1 MKAEFSYTLGFA
13 GQLWILS
20 FKISVKSHIQIM
32 KFPSLSHL
40 QDEAFDSAKRF
51 PLSLLSAIL
60 GTLLA
65 IYLTEVERFE
75 ENIHLLN
82 LVLTFALGI
91 ALFLCID
98 LFAEKHNLSPLKR
111 RLGWLGGLLVL
122 GLIYLSFPT
131 ENAPSN
137 TRVPYIR
144 YTVYFLAL
152 HLMVAFLPFLGKSE
166 TAANFWN
173 FNKNH
178 FIRLVIA
185 LFFTNVIS
193 TGISLA
199 LAAVNEL
206 FTANIQPQTFAQ
218 MFILSLGIFNTWYF
232 LADVPKNFEEEI
244 KANAYPKGLKIFT
257 QFILIPLLLI
267 YLTILY
273 FYGGKIIL
281 LWDWPEG
288 IVSYMIIA
296 ISVLGI
302 FTNLLLFPI
311 QDQKESSWIKT
322 FYKAF
327 YFLLLPLVVLLFIAI
342 GIRIGDYG
350 LTVNRYVITLM
361 GIWLSFISIYFIL
374 GFKNIK
380 TIPISLCIAMILS
393 SFGPW
398 GMFSMSGRNQLARL
412 ESLLTKTEI
421 LQENKI
427 QNEVKW
433 TVNEKGKILPSLQKP
448 SKSIP
453 QENLDE
459 INSIIQYL
467 DSYHGMSSVLPWFE
481 QDLKAILN
489 EAEEKSARY
498 EGPVYSKLIVESMG
512 LEYVQSGMIG
522 TQNPESRFYSF
533 IAKDNSVLSLEGFDV
548 MIRFQL
554 NGKTEAIPLTLP
566 GSNSQ
571 LEIERIDDLI
581 LTLKKGTQLHQIQLE
596 PLVNQLI
603 ETYGDK
609 LGELIEPESMKLDT
623 SFTNLKVRIYFTQIN
638 YNSGQ
643 EAQMG
648 MSTVQGYILL
658 KEF

>member
-1 MKAEFSYTLGFA
+1 
-13 GQLWILS
+13 
-20 FKISVKSHIQIM
+20 M

-51 PLSLLSAIL
+51 PLSLLSAIV
-60 GTLLA
+60 GTMLA

-75 ENIHLLN
+75 ENIQLLN

-91 ALFLCID
+91 PLFLCID
-98 LFAEKHNLSPLKR
+98 LFAEKHKLSPLKR
-111 RLGWLGGLLVL
+111 QLSWLGALVVL
-122 GLIYLSFPT
+122 GLIYISFPA

-144 YTVYFLAL
+144 YSVYLLAL

-166 TAANFWN
+166 TAASFWN
-173 FNKNH
+173 FNKNL
-178 FIRLVIA
+178 FIRLVVA

-206 FTANIQPQTFAQ
+206 FNADIQPQTFAQ

-232 LADVPKNFEEEI
+232 LADVPENFEEEI
-244 KANAYPKGLKIFT
+244 KADAYPKGLKIFT

-311 QDQKESSWIKT
+311 QDQKESGWIKS

-327 YFLLLPLVVLLFIAI
+327 YFLLFPLTVLLFIAI

-380 TIPISLCIAMILS
+380 TIPISLCLAMILS

-398 GMFSMSGRNQLARL
+398 GMFSMSERNQLTRL
-412 ESLLTKTEI
+412 ESLLTKEEI
-421 LQENKI
+421 LKGNKI

-433 TVNEKGKILPSLQKP
+433 TVDEKGQILPSSQKAP
-448 SKSIP
+448 KSISL
-453 QENLDE
+453 EDLDE

-467 DSYHGMSSVLPWFE
+467 DSYHGMGSVLPWFE
-481 QDLKAILN
+481 QDLEAILN
-489 EAEEKSARY
+489 EAEEKSTRFA
-498 EGPVYSKLIVESMG
+498 GPVYSKLIVESMG
-512 LEYVQSGMIG
+512 LEYVQAGMIG
-522 TQNPESRFYSF
+522 VKSPETRFYSF
-533 IAKDNSVLSLEGFDV
+533 IAKENSAILLEGFDV
-548 MIRFQL
+548 MLRFQF
-554 NGKTEAIPLTLP
+554 NGEPEPIPLILP
-566 GSNSQ
+566 GTNSQ
-571 LEIERIDDLI
+571 LKIERTDDLI
-581 LTLKKGTQLHQIQLE
+581 LKVKKDNQLHEILLE
-596 PLVNQLI
+596 GLVNHLI
-603 ETYGDK
+603 ETNENKPD
-609 LGELIEPESMKLDT
+609 ELIDPENMKLDT
-623 SFTNLKVRIYFTQIN
+623 SFSNLKIRLYFTQIN
-638 YNSGQ
+638 YNPGQ
-643 EAQMG
+643 EEQMG
-648 MSTVQGYILL
+648 MSTLQGYILL

>member
-1 MKAEFSYTLGFA
+1 
-13 GQLWILS
+13 
-20 FKISVKSHIQIM
+20 M

-51 PLSLLSAIL
+51 PLSLLSAIV
-60 GTLLA
+60 GTMLA
-65 IYLTEVERFE
+65 IYLTEVEPFE

-91 ALFLCID
+91 PLFLCID
-98 LFAEKHNLSPLKR
+98 LFAEKHNLSLLKR
-111 RLGWLGGLLVL
+111 RLGWLGAFLVL
-122 GLIYLSFPT
+122 GLIYLSFPA

-166 TAANFWN
+166 TAASFWN
-173 FNKNH
+173 FNKNL

-193 TGISLA
+193 IGISLA

-206 FTANIQPQTFAQ
+206 FKADIQPQTFAQ
-218 MFILSLGIFNTWYF
+218 MYILSFGIFNTWYF
-232 LADVPKNFEEEI
+232 LADVPENFAEEI
-244 KANAYPKGLKIFT
+244 KADAYPKGLKIFT
-257 QFILIPLLLI
+257 QFLLIPLLLI

-311 QDQKESSWIKT
+311 QDQKETRWIKT

-327 YFLLLPLVVLLFIAI
+327 YFLLLPLVVLLFLAI

-350 LTVNRYVITLM
+350 LTVNRYIITLM
-361 GIWLSFISIYFIL
+361 GIWLGFISIYFIL

-398 GMFSMSGRNQLARL
+398 GMFSMSERNQLDRL
-412 ESLLTKTEI
+412 ESLLTKAEI
-421 LQENKI
+421 LKENKI

-433 TVNEKGKILPSLQKP
+433 TVDEKGQILPSSQKP

-453 QENLDE
+453 LEDLDE

-467 DSYHGMSSVLPWFE
+467 DSYHGMGSVLPWFE
-481 QDLKAILN
+481 QDLEAILD
-489 EAEEKSARY
+489 EAEEKSTRFA
-498 EGPVYSKLIVESMG
+498 GPVYSKLIVESMG
-512 LEYVQSGMIG
+512 LEYVQAGMIG
-522 TQNPESRFYSF
+522 VKNPESRFYSF
-533 IAKDNSVLSLEGFDV
+533 MAKKNSAISLEGFDV

-554 NGKTEAIPLTLP
+554 NGEPEPIPLTIP

-571 LEIERIDDLI
+571 LEIERTDDLI
-581 LTLKKGTQLHQIQLE
+581 LTIKRDSQLHEVRLE
-596 PLVNQLI
+596 ELINQLI
-603 ETYGDK
+603 ETNGKNSD
-609 LGELIEPESMKLDT
+609 ELIDPEAMKLDT
-623 SFTNLKVRIYFTQIN
+623 SFNNLKIRIYFTQIN
-638 YNSGQ
+638 YDQWQ
-643 EAQMG
+643 EQMG
-648 MSTVQGYILL
+648 MSALQGYILL

>member
-1 MKAEFSYTLGFA
+1 
-13 GQLWILS
+13 
-20 FKISVKSHIQIM
+20 M

-51 PLSLLSAIL
+51 PLSLISAIV
-60 GTLLA
+60 GTMLA

-82 LVLTFALGI
+82 LILTFALGI
-91 ALFLCID
+91 PLFLCID
-98 LFAEKHNLSPLKR
+98 LFVEKHHLSPLKR
-111 RLGWLGGLLVL
+111 RLGWLCALVVL
-122 GLIYLSFPT
+122 GLIYISFPT

-152 HLMVAFLPFLGKSE
+152 HLMVAFLPFLGRSE
-166 TAANFWN
+166 TAASFWN
-173 FNKNH
+173 FNKNL
-178 FIRLVIA
+178 FIRLVIS

-193 TGISLA
+193 IGISLA
-199 LAAVNEL
+199 MAAINEL
-206 FTANIQPQTFAQ
+206 FKADIQPQTFAQ
-218 MFILSLGIFNTWYF
+218 MYILSFGIFNTWYF
-232 LADVPKNFEEEI
+232 LSGVPDNFEEEI
-244 KANAYPKGLKIFT
+244 KTDKYPKGLKIFT

-311 QDQKESSWIKT
+311 QNQKETGWIKT

-350 LTVNRYVITLM
+350 LTVNRYIITLM

-380 TIPISLCIAMILS
+380 TIPISLCIAMVLS

-398 GMFSMSGRNQLARL
+398 GMLSMSGRNQLDRL
-412 ESLLTKTEI
+412 ESLLSKAEI
-421 LQENKI
+421 LKENKI

-433 TVNEKGKILPSLQKP
+433 TVDEKGEILPVRTKS
-448 SKSIP
+448 SKNLPI
-453 QENLDE
+453 EDLDE

-481 QDLKAILN
+481 QDLKAILD
-489 EAEEKSARY
+489 EAEENSERF

-512 LEYVQSGMIG
+512 LEYVMPGMIG
-522 TQNPESRFYSF
+522 SKNQESKFYSF
-533 IAKDNSVLSLEGFDV
+533 QAKENSTIALEDFEV

-554 NGKTEAIPLTLP
+554 NGESEPIPLALP
-566 GSNSQ
+566 GSNSK
-571 LEIERIDDLI
+571 LEIERTDDLI
-581 LTLKKGTQLHQIQLE
+581 LSIKKDNQLHEIRIE
-596 PLVNQLI
+596 ELVNQLI
-603 ETYGDK
+603 ETNGDK

-623 SFTNLKVRIYFTQIN
+623 TFSNLKIRIYFTQIN
-638 YNSGQ
+638 YNPGQ

-648 MSTVQGYILL
+648 MSALQGYILL

>member
-1 MKAEFSYTLGFA
+1 
-13 GQLWILS
+13 
-20 FKISVKSHIQIM
+20 M

-51 PLSLLSAIL
+51 PLSILSAIV
-60 GTLLA
+60 GTMLA

-91 ALFLCID
+91 PLFLCID
-98 LFAEKHNLSPLKR
+98 LFAEKHHLSPVKR
-111 RLGWLGGLLVL
+111 QLGWLAALAVL
-122 GLIYLSFPT
+122 GLIYISFPA
-131 ENAPSN
+131 ENEPSN

-144 YTVYFLAL
+144 YIVYFLAL

-166 TAANFWN
+166 TAASFWN
-173 FNKNH
+173 FNKNL

-193 TGISLA
+193 TGISFA

-206 FTANIQPQTFAQ
+206 FKADIQPQTFAQ
-218 MFILSLGIFNTWYF
+218 MYILSLGVFNTWYF
-232 LADVPKNFEEEI
+232 LAGIPENFEEEI
-244 KANAYPKGLKIFT
+244 KTDGYPKGLKIFT

-311 QDQKESSWIKT
+311 QDKKETSWIKT

-327 YFLLLPLVVLLFIAI
+327 YFLLIPLVVLLFLAI

-380 TIPISLCIAMILS
+380 TIPISLSIAMILS

-398 GMFSMSGRNQLARL
+398 GMFSMSERNQLDRL
-412 ESLLTKTEI
+412 ESLLTKAEI

-427 QNEVKW
+427 QNEIRWRVD
-433 TVNEKGKILPSLQKP
+433 EKGKIIPAGQKP
-448 SKSIP
+448 TKTIP
-453 QENLDE
+453 LEDLDE

-467 DSYHGMSSVLPWFE
+467 DSYHGMGSVLPWFE
-481 QDLKAILN
+481 QDLEAILD
-489 EAEEKSARY
+489 EAEEKSARF
-498 EGPVYSKLIVESMG
+498 EGPVYSKLIVESLG
-512 LEYVQSGMIG
+512 LEYVQAGMIG
-522 TQNPESRFYSF
+522 VKNPESRFYSF
-533 IAKDNSVLSLEGFDV
+533 QAKENSTIALEDFEV
-548 MIRFQL
+548 MVRFHF
-554 NGKTEAIPLTLP
+554 NAEPEPIPLTLP

-571 LEIERIDDLI
+571 LEIKRTDDLI
-581 LTLKKGTQLHQIQLE
+581 LILKKDTQLHQIQLE

-603 ETYGDK
+603 ETNGDNS
-609 LGELIEPESMKLDT
+609 GELIDPESMKLDT
-623 SFTNLKVRIYFTQIN
+623 SINNLKIRIYFTQIN
-638 YNSGQ
+638 YDQGQ
-643 EAQMG
+643 EQVGWSAL
-648 MSTVQGYILL
+648 QGYILL
-658 KEF
+658 KEL

>member
-1 MKAEFSYTLGFA
+1 
-13 GQLWILS
+13 
-20 FKISVKSHIQIM
+20 M

-40 QDEAFDSAKRF
+40 QDEAFDSARRF
-51 PLSLLSAIL
+51 PLSLLSAIV
-60 GTLLA
+60 GTMLA

-75 ENIHLLN
+75 ENIQLLN

-91 ALFLCID
+91 PLFLCTD
-98 LFAEKHNLSPLKR
+98 LFAEKHKLSPLKR
-111 RLGWLGGLLVL
+111 RLGWLGALVVL
-122 GLIYLSFPT
+122 GLIYISFPA

-152 HLMVAFLPFLGKSE
+152 HLIVAFLPFLGKSE
-166 TAANFWN
+166 TASSFWN
-173 FNKNH
+173 FNKNL
-178 FIRLVIA
+178 FIRLVVA

-193 TGISLA
+193 IGISLA

-206 FTANIQPQTFAQ
+206 FKADIQPQTFAQ

-232 LADVPKNFEEEI
+232 LADVPGNFEEEI
-244 KANAYPKGLKIFT
+244 KADAYPKGLKIFT

-311 QDQKESSWIKT
+311 QDQKESGWIKT

-327 YFLLLPLVVLLFIAI
+327 YFLLLPLTVLLFIAI

-380 TIPISLCIAMILS
+380 TIPISLCLAMIFS

-398 GMFSMSGRNQLARL
+398 GMFSMSERNQLARL
-412 ESLLTKTEI
+412 ESLLTKEEI
-421 LQENKI
+421 LKENKI

-433 TVNEKGKILPSLQKP
+433 TVDEKGQILPSSQKT
-448 SKSIP
+448 SKSISL
-453 QENLDE
+453 EDLDE

-467 DSYHGMSSVLPWFE
+467 DSYHGMGSVLPWFE
-481 QDLKAILN
+481 QDLEAILN
-489 EAEEKSARY
+489 EAEEKSTRFA
-498 EGPVYSKLIVESMG
+498 GPVYSKLIVESMG
-512 LEYVQSGMIG
+512 LEYVQAGMIG
-522 TQNPESRFYSF
+522 VKSPETRFYSF
-533 IAKDNSVLSLEGFDV
+533 IAKENSAILLEGFDV
-548 MIRFQL
+548 MLRFQF
-554 NGKTEAIPLTLP
+554 NGEPEPIPLILP
-566 GSNSQ
+566 GTNSQ
-571 LEIERIDDLI
+571 LKIERTGDLI
-581 LTLKKGTQLHQIQLE
+581 LKVKKDNQLHEILLE
-596 PLVNQLI
+596 GLVNHLI
-603 ETYGDK
+603 ETNENKPD
-609 LGELIEPESMKLDT
+609 ELIDPENMKLDT
-623 SFTNLKVRIYFTQIN
+623 SFSNLKIRIYFTQIN
-638 YNSGQ
+638 YNPGQ
-643 EAQMG
+643 EEQMG
-648 MSTVQGYILL
+648 MSALQGYIML

>member
-1 MKAEFSYTLGFA
+1 
-13 GQLWILS
+13 
-20 FKISVKSHIQIM
+20 M

-51 PLSLLSAIL
+51 PFSLLSAIV
-60 GTLLA
+60 GTMLA
-65 IYLTEVERFE
+65 IYLTEVEVFE

-91 ALFLCID
+91 PLFLCID
-98 LFAEKHNLSPLKR
+98 LFAEKHQLSPLKR
-111 RLGWLGGLLVL
+111 GLGWLGAFLVL
-122 GLIYLSFPT
+122 GLIYISFPT
-131 ENAPSN
+131 DLAPSN

-144 YTVYFLAL
+144 YTVYLLAI
-152 HLMVAFLPFLGKSE
+152 HLMIAFLPFLGKVES
-166 TAANFWN
+166 AASFWN
-173 FNKNH
+173 FNKNL
-178 FIRLVIA
+178 FIRLVIS

-193 TGISLA
+193 TGISFA

-232 LADVPKNFEEEI
+232 LADVPGNFEEEI
-244 KANAYPKGLKIFT
+244 KADKYPKGLKIFT

-311 QDQKESSWIKT
+311 QDQKETGWIKT

-448 SKSIP
+448 SKSIA
-453 QENLDE
+453 QEDLDE

-481 QDLKAILN
+481 QDLKAILK
-489 EAEEKSARY
+489 EAEEKSPRF
-498 EGPVYSKLIVESMG
+498 EGPVYSKLIIESMG
-512 LEYVQSGMIG
+512 LEFVQPGMIG
-522 TQNPESRFYSF
+522 VKNPESRFYSF
-533 IAKDNSVLSLEGFDV
+533 TAKENSAIPLEGFDV

-554 NGKTEAIPLTLP
+554 NGELKLIPLNLP
-566 GSNSQ
+566 GSNSK
-571 LEIERIDDLI
+571 LEIERTDELI
-581 LTLKKGTQLHQIQLE
+581 LTFKKDTQLHEIPLE
-596 PLVNQLI
+596 GLINQLI
-603 ETYGDK
+603 QTNGDNSDG
-609 LGELIEPESMKLDT
+609 LTDPESMKLDT
-623 SFTNLKVRIYFTQIN
+623 TFSNLKIRIYFTQIN
-638 YNSGQ
+638 YNPGREEQIETS
-643 EAQMG
+643 AL
-648 MSTVQGYILL
+648 QGYILL

>member
-1 MKAEFSYTLGFA
+1 
-13 GQLWILS
+13 
-20 FKISVKSHIQIM
+20 M

-51 PLSLLSAIL
+51 PLSLFSAIV
-60 GTLLA
+60 GTMLA
-65 IYLTEVERFE
+65 IYLTEVEVFE

-91 ALFLCID
+91 PLFLCID
-98 LFAEKHNLSPLKR
+98 LFAEKHQLSPLKR
-111 RLGWLGGLLVL
+111 RLGWLGAMVIL
-122 GLIYLSFPT
+122 GLIYISFPT
-131 ENAPSN
+131 DLAPSN

-152 HLMVAFLPFLGKSE
+152 HLMVAFLPFLWKSE
-166 TAANFWN
+166 TAASFWN
-173 FNKNH
+173 FNKNL
-178 FIRLVIA
+178 FIRLVIS

-193 TGISLA
+193 IGISLA

-206 FTANIQPQTFAQ
+206 FKADIQPQTFAQ
-218 MFILSLGIFNTWYF
+218 MYILSFGIFNTWYF
-232 LADVPKNFEEEI
+232 LADVPENFEEEI
-244 KANAYPKGLKIFT
+244 KADEYPKGLKIFT

-311 QDQKESSWIKT
+311 QDQKETGWIKT

-327 YFLLLPLVVLLFIAI
+327 YFLLLPLVVLLFMAI

-350 LTVNRYVITLM
+350 LTVNRYIITLM

-398 GMFSMSGRNQLARL
+398 GMFSMSERVQLDRL
-412 ESLLTKTEI
+412 ENLLTKAEI
-421 LQENKI
+421 LKENKI

-433 TVNEKGKILPSLQKP
+433 TVGEKGKIIPIEKKL

-453 QENLDE
+453 QEDLDE

-467 DSYHGMSSVLPWFE
+467 DSYHGMASVLPWFE
-481 QDLKAILN
+481 QDLEAILD
-489 EAEEKSARY
+489 EAEEKSARF

-512 LEYVQSGMIG
+512 LEYVQAGMIG
-522 TQNPESRFYSF
+522 FDNPESKFYSF
-533 IAKDNSVLSLEGFDV
+533 QAKENSAIPLEGFDV

-554 NGKTEAIPLTLP
+554 NGELKLIPLTLP
-566 GSNSQ
+566 GSNSK
-571 LEIERIDDLI
+571 LEIERTDELI
-581 LTLKKGTQLHQIQLE
+581 LILKKDTQLHQIQLE

-603 ETYGDK
+603 ETNGDNS
-609 LGELIEPESMKLDT
+609 GELIDPESMKLDT
-623 SFTNLKVRIYFTQIN
+623 SFSNLKIRIYFTQIN
-638 YNSGQ
+638 YNPGQ
-643 EAQMG
+643 EGQMG
-648 MSTVQGYILL
+648 MSALQGYILL

>member
-1 MKAEFSYTLGFA
+1 
-13 GQLWILS
+13 
-20 FKISVKSHIQIM
+20 M

-40 QDEAFDSAKRF
+40 QDEAFVSAKRF
-51 PLSLLSAIL
+51 PISLLSAIV
-60 GTLLA
+60 GTMLA

-75 ENIHLLN
+75 ENIPLLN
-82 LVLTFALGI
+82 LVLTLALGI
-91 ALFLCID
+91 PLFLCID
-98 LFAEKHNLSPLKR
+98 LFAEKHNLDPVKR
-111 RLGWLGGLLVL
+111 RLGWLAALAVL
-122 GLIYLSFPT
+122 GLIYISFPA

-144 YTVYFLAL
+144 YIVYFLAL
-152 HLMVAFLPFLGKSE
+152 HLMVAFLPFLGKTE
-166 TAANFWN
+166 TAASFWN
-173 FNKNH
+173 FNKNL

-193 TGISLA
+193 TGISFA

-206 FTANIQPQTFAQ
+206 FKADIQPQTFAQ
-218 MFILSLGIFNTWYF
+218 MYILSLGVFNTWYF
-232 LADVPKNFEEEI
+232 LAGIPENFEEEI
-244 KANAYPKGLKIFT
+244 RADRYPKGLKIFT

-311 QDQKESSWIKT
+311 QDQKETGWIKT

-380 TIPISLCIAMILS
+380 TIPISLSIAMILS

-398 GMFSMSGRNQLARL
+398 GMFSMSERNQLDRL
-412 ESLLTKTEI
+412 ESLLTKSEI

-433 TVNEKGKILPSLQKP
+433 IVDEKGKIIPAGQKTA
-448 SKSIP
+448 KTIP
-453 QENLDE
+453 LEDLDE

-481 QDLKAILN
+481 QDLEAILD
-489 EAEEKSARY
+489 EAEEKSARF

-512 LEYVQSGMIG
+512 LEFVQPGMIG
-522 TQNPESRFYSF
+522 FKNPESRFYSF
-533 IAKDNSVLSLEGFDV
+533 LAKENSVFSLEGFDLMV
-548 MIRFQL
+548 RFQF
-554 NGKTEAIPLTLP
+554 NPEPEPIRLTLP
-566 GSNSQ
+566 GSNTQ
-571 LEIERIDDLI
+571 LEIGRTDDLV
-581 LTLKKGTQLHQIQLE
+581 LTIKKDNLIHEIPLE
-596 PLVNQLI
+596 KLVNQLI
-603 ETYGDK
+603 KTNGKKPD
-609 LGELIEPESMKLDT
+609 ELIDPESMKLDT
-623 SFTNLKVRIYFTQIN
+623 SFTNLKIRIYFTQIN
-638 YNSGQ
+638 YNPGQ

-648 MSTVQGYILL
+648 MSALQGYILL

>member
-1 MKAEFSYTLGFA
+1 
-13 GQLWILS
+13 
-20 FKISVKSHIQIM
+20 M
-32 KFPSLSHL
+32 KFPSLTNL
-40 QDEAFDSAKRF
+40 QDEAFNSAKRF
-51 PLSLLSAIL
+51 PLSLLSAIV

-75 ENIHLLN
+75 ENIYLIN
-82 LVLTFALGI
+82 LSLTFALGI
-91 ALFLCID
+91 PVFLCID
-98 LFAEKHNLSPLKR
+98 LFAEKHNLGPLKR
-111 RLGWLGGLLVL
+111 RLGWLVAIVLL
-122 GLIYLSFPT
+122 GLIYLSFPA
-131 ENAPSN
+131 ENTPSN
-137 TRVPYIR
+137 TRIPYIR

-152 HLMVAFLPFLGKSE
+152 HLMVAFLPFLGRSE
-166 TAANFWN
+166 TAATFWN
-173 FNKNH
+173 FNKNL
-178 FIRLVIA
+178 FIRLVIS

-193 TGISLA
+193 TGISFA

-206 FTANIQPQTFAQ
+206 FNANIEPQTFAQ

-232 LADVPKNFEEEI
+232 LAGVPENFENEI
-244 KANAYPKGLKIFT
+244 KADAYPKGLKIFT

-311 QDQKESSWIKT
+311 QDQKESGWIKT

-327 YFLLLPLVVLLFIAI
+327 YFLLNPLVILLFIAI

-361 GIWLSFISIYFIL
+361 GIWLSFISMYFIL
-374 GFKNIK
+374 GFNNIK
-380 TIPISLCIAMILS
+380 IIPISLSIAMILA

-398 GMFSMSGRNQLARL
+398 GMFSMSERNQLDRL
-412 ESLLTKTEI
+412 ESLLTKAGI
-421 LQENKI
+421 LKENKI

-433 TVNEKGKILPSLQKP
+433 TVGERGKILPTGQNP
-448 SKSIP
+448 SKSISS
-453 QENLDE
+453 EDLDE

-467 DSYHGMSSVLPWFE
+467 DSYHGMDSVLPWFE

-489 EAEEKSARY
+489 EAQEKSAQFAR
-498 EGPVYSKLIVESMG
+498 PVYSKLIVESMG
-512 LEYVQSGMIG
+512 LEYVQAGMIAVN
-522 TQNPESRFYSF
+522 NPESKFYSF
-533 IAKDNSVLSLEGFDV
+533 IAKENSTISLKGFDV

-554 NGKTEAIPLTLP
+554 NGEPEPIPMILP

-571 LEIERIDDLI
+571 LEIERTEDLI
-581 LTLKKGTQLHQIQLE
+581 LTIKKDTQLHQIPLE
-596 PLVNQLI
+596 GLVNHLI
-603 ETYGDK
+603 ETNENKPD
-609 LGELIEPESMKLDT
+609 ELIEPEFMKIDT
-623 SFTNLKVRIYFTQIN
+623 AFSNLKIRIYFTQIN
-638 YNSGQ
+638 YNPGQ
-643 EAQMG
+643 EEQMG
-648 MSTVQGYILL
+648 MSSLQGYILL

>member
-1 MKAEFSYTLGFA
+1 
-13 GQLWILS
+13 
-20 FKISVKSHIQIM
+20 M

-51 PLSLLSAIL
+51 PLSLLSAIV
-60 GTLLA
+60 GTMLA
-65 IYLTEVERFE
+65 IYLTEVEVFE

-91 ALFLCID
+91 PLFLCID
-98 LFAEKHNLSPLKR
+98 LFAEKHQLSPLKR
-111 RLGWLGGLLVL
+111 GLGWLGAFLVL
-122 GLIYLSFPT
+122 GLIYISFPT
-131 ENAPSN
+131 DLAPSN

-144 YTVYFLAL
+144 YTVYLLAI
-152 HLMVAFLPFLGKSE
+152 HLMVAFLPFLGKVES
-166 TAANFWN
+166 AASFWN
-173 FNKNH
+173 FNKNL
-178 FIRLVIA
+178 FIRLVIS

-193 TGISLA
+193 IGISLA
-199 LAAVNEL
+199 MAAVNEL
-206 FTANIQPQTFAQ
+206 FKADIQPQTFAQ
-218 MFILSLGIFNTWYF
+218 MYILSFGIFNTWYF
-232 LADVPKNFEEEI
+232 LADVPENFEEEI
-244 KANAYPKGLKIFT
+244 KADKYPKGLKIFT

-311 QDQKESSWIKT
+311 QDQKETGWIKT

-327 YFLLLPLVVLLFIAI
+327 YFLLLPLVVLLFLAI

-350 LTVNRYVITLM
+350 LTVNRYIITLM

-398 GMFSMSGRNQLARL
+398 GMFSMSERNQLDRL
-412 ESLLTKTEI
+412 ESLLTKAEI

-433 TVNEKGKILPSLQKP
+433 TVDEKGKILPIGTKS
-448 SKSIP
+448 SKNLS
-453 QENLDE
+453 QADLDE

-481 QDLKAILN
+481 QDLKAILE
-489 EAEEKSARY
+489 EAEEKSARF

-512 LEYVQSGMIG
+512 LEYVMPGMIG
-522 TQNPESRFYSF
+522 FKNQESKFYSF
-533 IAKDNSVLSLEGFDV
+533 QAKENSAISLEGFDV

-554 NGKTEAIPLTLP
+554 NGELKLIPLTLP
-566 GSNSQ
+566 GSNSK
-571 LEIERIDDLI
+571 LEIERTDELI
-581 LTLKKGTQLHQIQLE
+581 LTIKKDTQLHEIRIE
-596 PLVNQLI
+596 ELVNQLI
-603 ETYGDK
+603 ETNGDNSDG
-609 LGELIEPESMKLDT
+609 LTDPESMKLDT
-623 SFTNLKVRIYFTQIN
+623 YFTNLKIRIYFTQIN
-638 YNSGQ
+638 YNPGQ

-648 MSTVQGYILL
+648 MSALQGYILL

>member
-1 MKAEFSYTLGFA
+1 
-13 GQLWILS
+13 
-20 FKISVKSHIQIM
+20 M

-51 PLSLLSAIL
+51 PLSLISAIL

-75 ENIHLLN
+75 ENINLLN
-82 LVLTFALGI
+82 LVLTLALGI
-91 ALFLCID
+91 PLFLCID
-98 LFAEKHNLSPLKR
+98 LFAEKHNLGPVKR
-111 RLGWLGGLLVL
+111 RLGWLAALVVL
-122 GLIYLSFPT
+122 GLIYISFPA
-131 ENAPSN
+131 ENEPSN

-144 YTVYFLAL
+144 YIVYFLAL
-152 HLMVAFLPFLGKSE
+152 HLMVAFLPFLEKTQ
-166 TAANFWN
+166 TAASFWN
-173 FNKNH
+173 FNKNL

-185 LFFTNVIS
+185 LFFSNVIS
-193 TGISLA
+193 TGISFA

-206 FTANIQPQTFAQ
+206 FKADIQPQTFAQ
-218 MFILSLGIFNTWYF
+218 MYILSLGVFNTWYF
-232 LADVPKNFEEEI
+232 LAGIPENFEEEI
-244 KANAYPKGLKIFT
+244 KADGYPKGLKIFT

-311 QDQKESSWIKT
+311 QDQKESNWIKT

-350 LTVNRYVITLM
+350 LTVNRYIITLM

-380 TIPISLCIAMILS
+380 TIPISLSIAMILS

-398 GMFSMSGRNQLARL
+398 GMFSMSERNQLARL
-412 ESLLTKTEI
+412 ESLLTKAEI
-421 LQENKI
+421 LQEKKI

-433 TVNEKGKILPSLQKP
+433 IVDQKGKIIPTEQKLFKTLPL
-448 SKSIP
+448 
-453 QENLDE
+453 EDLGE

-467 DSYHGMSSVLPWFE
+467 HSYHGMSSVLPWFE

-489 EAEEKSARY
+489 EAEEKSQRF

-522 TQNPESRFYSF
+522 TKNPESRFYSF
-533 IAKDNSVLSLEGFDV
+533 IAKENSVLSLEGFDV

-554 NGKTEAIPLTLP
+554 NGKTEPIPLTLP

-581 LTLKKGTQLHQIQLE
+581 LTLKKDTQLHQILLE
-596 PLVNQLI
+596 PLVNQLV
-603 ETYGDK
+603 ETNGDK

-623 SFTNLKVRIYFTQIN
+623 SFTNLKIRIYFTQIN
-638 YNSGQ
+638 YNAG
-643 EAQMG
+643 EEELMG
-648 MSTVQGYILL
+648 MSALQGYILL

>member
-1 MKAEFSYTLGFA
+1 
-13 GQLWILS
+13 
-20 FKISVKSHIQIM
+20 M

-40 QDEAFDSAKRF
+40 QDEAFDTAKRF
-51 PLSLLSAIL
+51 PISLLSAIV
-60 GTLLA
+60 GTMLA

-82 LVLTFALGI
+82 LVLTLALGI
-91 ALFLCID
+91 PLFLCID
-98 LFAEKHNLSPLKR
+98 LFAEKHNLNPVKR
-111 RLGWLGGLLVL
+111 RLGWLGALVVL
-122 GLIYLSFPT
+122 GLIFISFPT

-144 YTVYFLAL
+144 YIVYFLAL
-152 HLMVAFLPFLGKSE
+152 HLMVAFLPFIGKTE
-166 TAANFWN
+166 TAASFWN
-173 FNKNH
+173 FNKNL

-193 TGISLA
+193 TGISFA

-206 FTANIQPQTFAQ
+206 FKADIQPQTFAQ
-218 MFILSLGIFNTWYF
+218 MYILSLGVFNTWYF
-232 LADVPKNFEEEI
+232 LAGIPENFEEEI
-244 KANAYPKGLKIFT
+244 KADGYPKGLKIFT

-311 QDQKESSWIKT
+311 QDQKESNWIKT

-327 YFLLLPLVVLLFIAI
+327 YFLLVPLVVLLFIAI

-380 TIPISLCIAMILS
+380 TIPISLSIAMILS

-398 GMFSMSGRNQLARL
+398 GMFSMSERDQLDRL
-412 ESLLTKTEI
+412 ESLLTKAEI

-427 QNEVKW
+427 QNEVRW
-433 TVNEKGKILPSLQKP
+433 MVDEKGKIIPAGQKP
-448 SKSIP
+448 TKTIP
-453 QENLDE
+453 LEDLDE

-467 DSYHGMSSVLPWFE
+467 DSYHGMGSVLPWFE
-481 QDLKAILN
+481 QDLEAILD
-489 EAEEKSARY
+489 EAEEKSARF

-512 LEYVQSGMIG
+512 LEFVQPGMIG
-522 TQNPESRFYSF
+522 FKNPESRFYSF
-533 IAKDNSVLSLEGFDV
+533 LAKENSVIPLEGFDV
-548 MIRFQL
+548 MVRFQF
-554 NGKTEAIPLTLP
+554 NPEPEPIRLTLP
-566 GSNSQ
+566 VSNTQ
-571 LEIERIDDLI
+571 IEVERTDELL
-581 LTLKKGTQLHQIQLE
+581 LTLKKDNLVQEIPLE
-596 PLVNQLI
+596 KFVNQLI
-603 ETYGDK
+603 EMNGNK
-609 LGELIEPESMKLDT
+609 QGEQIDPESMKLDT
-623 SFTNLKVRIYFTQIN
+623 SFNNLKIRIYFTQIN
-638 YNSGQ
+638 YDQGKEQLGWS
-643 EAQMG
+643 AL
-648 MSTVQGYILL
+648 QGYILL
-658 KEF
+658 KEL